1 MSFGRQ
7 PISQARHTPAAV
19 RCGVIADE
27 MFYELAVAVCGAC
40 SLFQLV
46 NQPPPQ
52 AMFDAAY
59 PYLTGTSQSM
69 AEHFRRA
76 AQTLC
81 ARFVPEAGRVV
92 EIGSNDGSFLRHVA
106 GAGIAHLG
114 VEPSSGVATVARDAG
129 VHVME
134 AFFDEQVA
142 ADIKRR
148 FGPINLI
155 YAANVIAHIPN
166 VGAVGRGVAH
176 LLGDDGVFVFE
187 VAYLGDVLN
196 NVSLDQIYD
205 EHVFTFS
212 VLAACNVFAR
222 CGLELIDLE
231 PLPVH
236 GGSMRFFLAPSG
248 RRVPSPIVADYLAR
262 ERAARLDQSQVYD
275 RFRRACE
282 TTRQRLRALLE
293 TLSADGAVIAGYG
306 ATAKSTTLLN
316 YCGLT
321 PRHIAF
327 ISDNTPAKVGKVSPG
342 AHIPIVLPE
351 EFRARQP
358 DYALLLAWNHR
369 AEIEAKEQ
377 DFRRRGGKWILYVPE
392 VEIT

>member
-7 PISQARHTPAAV
+7 PISQARYTRAAL
-19 RCGVIADE
+19 RDGVIAE
-27 MFYELAVAVCGAC
+27 ETFYQLEVAVCGAC

-52 AMFDAAY
+52 AMFDADY
-59 PYLTGTSQSM
+59 PYFTGTSRSM

-81 ARFVPEAGRVV
+81 TRFVHEAGRVI

-106 GAGIAHLG
+106 GAGISHLG
-114 VEPSSGVATVARDAG
+114 IEPSSGVAEVARSAG
-129 VHVME
+129 VQVVE
-134 AFFDEQVA
+134 AFFDQQLA
-142 ADIKRR
+142 ADLRR
-148 FGPINLI
+148 RLGPINLV
-155 YAANVIAHIPN
+155 YAANVIAHIPD
-166 VGAVGRGVAH
+166 VGAVGRGVAR
-176 LLGDDGVFVFE
+176 LLGEDGVFVFE

-205 EHVFTFS
+205 EHVFTFY
-212 VLAACNVFAR
+212 VFAR

-248 RRVPSPIVADYLAR
+248 RRTPSPIVADYLVR
-262 ERAARLDQSQVYD
+262 ERAAKFDQGEVYE
-275 RFRRACE
+275 RFRRACV
-282 TTRQRLRALLE
+282 TTRQRLRTLLE
-293 TLSADGAVIAGYG
+293 ELSADGAVIAGYG

-316 YCGLT
+316 YCGLS
-321 PRHIAF
+321 PRYIAF
-327 ISDNTPAKVGKVSPG
+327 ISDNTPAKVGKLSPG

-351 EFRARQP
+351 EFRSRHP

-392 VEIT
+392 VGIT